1 MTAMDRTKLRTAV
14 IPIETYRSIK
24 ITAAQMDKSMI
35 EILAEAW
42 ATYVQSINNTLQQR
56 KMEALQIAAVT
67 AATSNQ

>member
-1 MTAMDRTKLRTAV
+1 MDRTKLRTAV
-14 IPIETYRSIK
+14 IPIENYRSIK

-42 ATYVQSINNTLQQR
+42 ASYVQSINNTLQQR

-67 AATSNQ
+67 ATATSNQ

>member
-42 ATYVQSINNTLQQR
+42 AT
-56 KMEALQIAAVT
+56 
-67 AATSNQ
+67 